1 MKGYTKLT
9 QSEFDR
15 IKSILE
21 IKGIKTKQVADITMR
36 SQATIGL
43 IKRAHS
49 FDEYKSI
56 INSYF
61 DKPKVQ
67 EVMPEVVVPESTPEP
82 ASTPT
87 YTLYDDISVLI
98 EEVRNT
104 NKLLAVIVN
113 NSQLNKKGWFK

>member
-21 IKGIKTKQVADITMR
+21 IKGIKTRQVAEFTMR
-36 SQATIGL
+36 SQATISH
-43 IKRAHS
+43 IKRARS

-56 INSYF
+56 ISSYF
-61 DKPKVQ
+61 DKPKVH
-67 EVMPEVVVPESTPEP
+67 EIMPEVVVPESTP

-113 NSQLNKKGWFK
+113 NSQLNKKDWFK